1 MSDNIRLTVQRTD
14 ESIELDQ
21 RRTKIRENQNGLMA
35 LSYVGPV
42 FEIMDIEN
50 FFDNLLTS
58 EKMGMDIGGSGE
70 FLVSFRGLIEG
81 NNKNFPQNMDHKII
95 LLQEFKYPDLGDNV
109 QVTGFAK
116 FMPITISRSL
126 TFPSLKRNSL

>member
-42 FEIMDIEN
+42 FEIMDI
-50 FFDNLLTS
+50 DGHQID
-58 EKMGMDIGGSGE
+58 KV
-70 FLVSFRGLIEG
+70 LVT
-81 NNKNFPQNMDHKII
+81 
-95 LLQEFKYPDLGDNV
+95 DLGP
-109 QVTGFAK
+109 QET
-116 FMPITISRSL
+116 MQEE
-126 TFPSLKRNSL
+126 

>member
-50 FFDNLLTS
+50 FFDNLLSS

-81 NNKNFPQNMDHKII
+81 NHKNFPQNMDHKII

-116 FMPITISRSL
+116 FMPRGY
-126 TFPSLKRNSL
+126 FD

>member
-1 MSDNIRLTVQRTD
+1 
-14 ESIELDQ
+14 
-21 RRTKIRENQNGLMA
+21 MA

-81 NNKNFPQNMDHKII
+81 NNKNFLQNMDHKII

-116 FMPITISRSL
+116 FMPRGY
-126 TFPSLKRNSL
+126 FD